1 MQPSIFSTYSKTEN
15 LITASILSVMQHL
28 SLNRIE
34 RIFGSIMEDSD
45 FELIKFK
52 NQPSGQE
59 SGVPDALIS
68 GNFKI
73 LIETKIVKNAVK
85 SKQLE
90 RHLKRLDK
98 NNPAHILL
106 VLTPDSKTPQ
116 AIEKI
121 ASDQLIWTSFSAL
134 DQAIEELF
142 KDEKEIIS
150 EREAFLLRNLQ
161 IMMEE
166 NELFPMERDVL
177 VIPARIAWRDY
188 ALTNAY
194 VCQDKR
200 TFQPSKYLAFYTNN
214 RIYKFVPKIQ
224 KIYESV
230 VFEKNKHHGRLGTI
244 VNTLLE
250 KSFSIEGESYKV
262 ILLSSQSDKET
273 IVLDNEITNDL
284 RSKNGRRVAFTQNQ
298 RYISLENLKNAKF
311 TSELVQQNSLKN
323 KALSME
329 KNNQWSD
336 SLIQDTL
343 TAINECRVSPLDGKL
358 HLKNASGQYGYITL
372 QDLLKMNLEITDK
385 QVKTTQS
392 FSNEE
397 DLLAAGWVVD

>member
-1 MQPSIFSTYSKTEN
+1 MQSSIFSTYSKTEN

-34 RIFGSIMEDSD
+34 RIFGSIMENSD

-52 NQPSGQE
+52 NQPSDQE

-85 SKQLE
+85 PEQLE
-90 RHLKRLDK
+90 RHLKKLDK
-98 NNPAHILL
+98 NNPAHVLL
-106 VLTPDSKTPQ
+106 VLTPDSQPPQ
-116 AIEKI
+116 AVEKI
-121 ASDQLIWTSFSAL
+121 ISDQLIWASFSAL

-161 IMMEE
+161 TMMEE
-166 NELFPMERDVL
+166 NRLFPVERDVL

-200 TFQPSKYLAFYTNN
+200 SFQPSKYLAFYTDN

-230 VFEKNKHHGRLGTI
+230 VFEKNKYHGHLGSV

-250 KSFSIEGESYKV
+250 KNYNTEGESHKV
-262 ILLSSQSDKET
+262 ILLSGQSDKET
-273 IVLDNEITNDL
+273 IILNNEITNDL
-284 RSKNGRRVAFTQNQ
+284 CSKNGRRVAFTQNQ
-298 RYISLENLKNAKF
+298 RYISLKNLKNTKF
-311 TSELVQQNSLKN
+311 TSELVSQNLAES
-323 KALSME
+323 KALNME

-358 HLKNASGQYGYITL
+358 HFKNTNGQYGYMTL
-372 QDLLKMNLEITDK
+372 
-385 QVKTTQS
+385 
-392 FSNEE
+392 
-397 DLLAAGWVVD
+397 